1 MGKTTHDDPLKKV
14 LAEIAEQVSGLPE
27 HLQQAAFTTLLNRA
41 LDSQQPKRVS
51 GKAHPPVH
59 HPPSHSA
66 TPPAS
71 TFGDYYG
78 SFPSELTIDDQ
89 LLIAGSFAETQS
101 DDRTFTIDAAHDL
114 LKGIGIKLSNPT
126 VYAKRLK
133 GKRLI
138 ITVGKVGKRSYKCRL
153 SPDGHKALRQLK
165 EATK

>member
-1 MGKTTHDDPLKKV
+1 MGKTSHEDPLKKV

-41 LDSQQPKRVS
+41 LDSQQP
-51 GKAHPPVH
+51 GHHPAKTPPPIH
-59 HPPSHSA
+59 HPPSHA
-66 TPPAS
+66 VPPAAS
-71 TFGDYYG
+71 TFGDYFW
-78 SFPSELTIDDQ
+78 SFPSDLTIDDK

-133 GKRLI
+133 SKRLI
-138 ITVGKVGKRSYKCRL
+138 ITVGKAGKRSYKSRL
-153 SPDGHKALRQLK
+153 SPGGHKALRELK
-165 EATK
+165 EAAK